1 MYFKKLILPVG
12 AAFILAACGQQANGQ
27 SDTAVADAAAEKD
40 FGAISG
46 AYKSEEMHRYITFSY
61 SHFGYSTPQIRWREW
76 NATLQWN
83 AEDPAASSVS
93 VTIDAT
99 SADSGV
105 DVFDGHLTGE
115 NFFDTENYDEIT
127 FISTEIE
134 RTGADTGLITGDLT
148 IKGVTKSVTLD
159 AKFNNGAFEERN
171 NRYKIGFSASTS
183 VSRSDFG
190 LDAYVPAVSDQVDIA
205 ISAEFIMPVDAAE

>member
-1 MYFKKLILPVG
+1 MNFNKSIMPLG
-12 AAFILAACGQQANGQ
+12 AAIALAACGQPASSQTGGA
-27 SDTAVADAAAEKD
+27 AEDAATVQD

-46 AYKSEEMHRYITFSY
+46 TYKSEERHRYITFNY
-61 SHFGYSTPQIRWREW
+61 DHFGYSRPQIRWREW
-76 NATLQWN
+76 DATLEWN

-115 NFFDTENYDEIT
+115 RFFDTENFDEIT
-127 FISTEIE
+127 FVSTGIV
-134 RTGADTGLITGDLT
+134 RTGETTGKITGDLT
-148 IKGVTKSVTLD
+148 IKDVTKSVTLD
-159 AKFNNGAFEERN
+159 ATFNKGSFDERGN
-171 NRYKIGFSASTS
+171 LYKIGFSATAA
-183 VSRSDFG
+183 VNRSEFG
-190 LDAYVPAVSDQVDIA
+190 LDYAVPAVSDQVNIV